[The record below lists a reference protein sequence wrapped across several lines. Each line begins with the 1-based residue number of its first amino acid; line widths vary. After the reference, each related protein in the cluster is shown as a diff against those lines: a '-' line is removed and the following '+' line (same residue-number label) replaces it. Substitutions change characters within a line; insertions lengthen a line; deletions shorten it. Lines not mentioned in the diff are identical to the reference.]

1 MAQLGQNRAA
11 ERAAGAGAGPGL
23 ATEQGPARG
32 RVIFLNA
39 LPLNSL
45 PRRHMQVDILPVSL
59 QELAQWINRRL
70 QEGYIVEHYIRH
82 AATIAMLRSLGIPLN
97 EQPNSGLYSYDAG
110 DIIVVVSLRSP
121 VRGQEQQHVNI
132 SDLEAW
138 VVTVL

>member
-1 MAQLGQNRAA
+1 MAQTQNQMAA
-11 ERAAGAGAGPGL
+11 EGAAGASAGARL
-23 ATEQGPARG
+23 ATEVAPRG
-32 RVIFLNA
+32 RIVILNA
-39 LPLNSL
+39 LPLNAL
-45 PRRHMQVDILPVSL
+45 PRSHLELDVLPVSL
-59 QELAQWINRRL
+59 QDLARWVQRRL
-70 QEGYIVEHYIRH
+70 QEGWQLVHYIRH
-82 AATIAMLRSLGIPLN
+82 PATIVALRQLGIPLS